1 MAASPESNLVAD
13 IVRQAPQLGNIDH
26 LAAEAAQLL
35 QVHDFS
41 QNTALRD
48 GIIRDMSLEDD
59 LLETLVWAQRDKLDV
74 DDNGVIEVGEGND
87 LRMSDDIFVQLAAE
101 FMSKEIRDYSFAE
114 LDQAA
119 RNTAAHA
126 GYEMPTSTAQTVGAE
141 LPGGEQLTVPN
152 VMQFN
157 GEQPVDPNVSVGD
170 PASMQGVQDPTAR
183 YKEEAQFLG
192 VNFGSL
198 DTDNNGQI
206 DDTEFKAAISGS
218 DITQLTALNI
228 AFRHNLVDV
237 QNDQFSSLS
246 LDQVAADYFGAE
258 GAAPEEGGN
267 PAATSDR
274 PAMVPEG
281 TETEGGIYQFTG
293 NQNAGEHPAYASEEH
308 PAYAPDESSEDPNQS
323 EDMRTLNS
331 KNASTKDRLKAIARL
346 VEAGKTSATITDS
359 DGSKFDVRMEVVPV
373 AGSSRTMVHMFATDP
388 QTGKEFVVLRAIKDG
403 EDFTRQRDESGNE
416 VDFAGTRWRQNHPDS
431 MFLQ

>member
-1 MAASPESNLVAD
+1 MAASPESNLIAD
-13 IVRQAPQLGNIDH
+13 IVRQAPQLGSIDH
-26 LAAEAAQLL
+26 LAQEAASLL
-35 QVHDFS
+35 GVHDFS
-41 QNTALRD
+41 QNRDMRD
-48 GIIRDMSLEDD
+48 GIIRGLGETAD
-59 LLETLVWAQRDKLDV
+59 LLETLVWAERTKLDV
-74 DDNGVIEVGEGND
+74 DGDGVIEVGEGND
-87 LRMSDDIFVQLAAE
+87 LKMSGDIFVQLAAE
-101 FMSKEIRDYSFAE
+101 FMSTRLQDVSFAE

-119 RNTAAHA
+119 RTTAARA
-126 GYEMPTSTAQTVGAE
+126 GYEMPASTAQPVGAE
-141 LPGGEQLTVPN
+141 LPGGEQPTGPN
-152 VMQFN
+152 VMQFS
-157 GEQPVDPNVSVGD
+157 GEQLVDPNAFAGD
-170 PASMQGVQDPTAR
+170 PALVQGQQDPTAR

-198 DTDNNGQI
+198 DKDQNGLV

-218 DITQLTALNI
+218 DITQLTALDI
-228 AFRHNLVDV
+228 AFRHNLVAV

-246 LDQVAADYFGAE
+246 LDQVAADYFSAGGAALQE
-258 GAAPEEGGN
+258 GAD
-267 PAATSDR
+267 AAASSDR

-281 TETEGGIYQFTG
+281 GETEGGMYQFTG
-293 NQNAGEHPAYASEEH
+293 DENAGEH

-323 EDMRTLNS
+323 EEMRTLNS

-373 AGSSRTMVHMFATDP
+373 AGSSRTMVHMFAIDP
-388 QTGKEFVVLRAIKDG
+388 ATGKEFVVLRAIKDG
-403 EDFTRQRDESGNE
+403 EDFTRQRDASGNE